1 MLHPFLIHDS
11 LPHLSPTLFHFQF
24 SLTQGYRSTQ
34 KAIVDMTDKVAE
46 VDQLKGSTL
55 EDISS
60 MVDQINREF
69 KNKQAQLQP
78 LMAELKVCT
87 CLCLLCMSFMLAV
100 LRGVV

>member
-1 MLHPFLIHDS
+1 MS
-11 LPHLSPTLFHFQF
+11 LSSPDTLFYAYVP
-24 SLTQGYRSTQ
+24 SLISTLILLSHVLTLSQGYRSTQ

-46 VDQLKGSTL
+46 VDQMKGSTL

-78 LMAELKVCT
+78 LMAELKVRVEK
-87 CLCLLCMSFMLAV
+87 M
-100 LRGVV
+100 

>member
-1 MLHPFLIHDS
+1 MITVPQMLYIIA
-11 LPHLSPTLFHFQF
+11 
-24 SLTQGYRSTQ
+24 QGYRTTQ

-46 VDQLKGSTL
+46 VDQMKGSTL

-78 LMAELKVCT
+78 LMAELKVQIIIFLYF
-87 CLCLLCMSFMLAV
+87 LCV
-100 LRGVV
+100 LF